1 MEADLF
7 PWRGRGS
14 YEFFDGS
21 EDFREVLVVL
31 LLEGFD
37 FTSEIAIRI
46 HKSAE
51 LHERAHDCDVD
62 RYSTSTAENA
72 RQHSDALLGER
83 VGQRIGSAIL
93 LGWVTICDHMIGRL
107 LGVVTICDRMVS
119 NSFLEIRNAKSSG
132 KRDAFRRM
140 AWLSALVVTP

>member
-14 YEFFDGS
+14 NEFFDGS
-21 EDFREVLVVL
+21 KNLRELLVVL
-31 LLEGFD
+31 FLEGFD

-62 RYSTSTAENA
+62 RYSTSAAENA
-72 RQHSDALLGER
+72 RQHSDTLLGER
-83 VGQRIGSAIL
+83 VGRSA
-93 LGWVTICDHMIGRL
+93 
-107 LGVVTICDRMVS
+107 
-119 NSFLEIRNAKSSG
+119 
-132 KRDAFRRM
+132 
-140 AWLSALVVTP
+140 SASVQT